1 MMNMTSMVRVAGT
14 LILGASFLFAGGC
27 GYKDLPVAPATVVPE
42 PIADL
47 LYQVSDKGLE
57 LTWSFPVK
65 TIQGSPIT
73 DISTFDLY
81 RAAVPLA
88 DYCGGCPIPF
98 GKAIEVDG
106 GVVFDAKLRRKTSY
120 NTSDLKSGYKY
131 FYKVKSR
138 TSWLAASDDS
148 NIITFVW
155 YQPANAPTSLV
166 ANAGD
171 REVTLKWN
179 AVTELSDG
187 SALANP
193 MKYQIMRSAGGKE
206 FAKVGEPVTTTSYTD
221 KEVRNGLKYF
231 YTVQSMMVL
240 GDELVDGAATKAIA
254 VSPKDMTPPI
264 APSGVA
270 AVGTGVGI
278 KVFWDK
284 SSASDVAG
292 YKVYRRAADK
302 DTYELLGQVA
312 PEYKLYVD
320 KNATGD
326 IRYYYAVTAIDGSK
340 PANESKKSREATVR
354 Y

>member
-1 MMNMTSMVRVAGT
+1 MNMTSMVRVAGT
-14 LILGASFLFAGGC
+14 LLLGASFLFAGGC
-27 GYKDLPVAPATVVPE
+27 GYKDLPVAPASVVPE

-47 LYQVSDKGLE
+47 LYKVSDKGLE

-65 TIQGSPIT
+65 TIKGSPIT
-73 DISTFDLY
+73 DISAFDLY

-106 GVVFDAKLRRKTSY
+106 GVVFDGKLRRKMSY
-120 NTSDLKSGYKY
+120 NSSDLKSGYKY

-148 NIITFVW
+148 NVITFVW
-155 YQPANAPTSLV
+155 SQPAKAPAALV
-166 ANAGD
+166 ATPGD
-171 REVTLKWN
+171 RAVALTWN

-187 SALANP
+187 SALDNP
-193 MKYQIMRSAGGKE
+193 MKYQIMRSADGKD
-206 FAKVGEPVTTTSYTD
+206 FVKVGEPLTTTSYTD
-221 KEVRNGLKYF
+221 KQVRNGLKYF

-240 GDELVDGAATKAIA
+240 DSDLVEGATTKAIA
-254 VSPKDMTPPI
+254 VSPKDMTPPM
-264 APSGVA
+264 APTGIT
-270 AVGTGVGI
+270 AVETGVGT

-284 SSASDVAG
+284 SSDSDVAG
-292 YKVYRRAADK
+292 YKIYRRAADK
-302 DTYELLGQVA
+302 DSYELLGQVA

-320 KNATGD
+320 KHDTGD
-326 IRYYYAVTAIDGSK
+326 IRYYYAVTAVDGSK